1 MIFGLFSDIAYWSDK
16 IEVMEVLQA
25 DGCSITFN
33 EAGVFFANFAGSCS
47 FPDVILFFT
56 VFSCLA
62 PLDVAI
68 DDWTLSLEGFFAIFD

>member
-1 MIFGLFSDIAYWSDK
+1 
-16 IEVMEVLQA
+16 MEVLQA

-33 EAGVFFANFAGSCS
+33 EAGVFFANFVGSCS

-62 PLDVAI
+62 L
-68 DDWTLSLEGFFAIFD
+68 LEVVIEEGT